1 MITFLAIIHVLACLV
16 LVGLVLIQDS
26 KGGGVFSGQTS
37 SNSFLG
43 PSGATTLAG
52 NATKIIAGI
61 LAITCILIA
70 KFTADSKKSIV
81 DSGLMNGGTATS
93 QPAIPAATAESKP
106 VEAQPAAATSPSTAT
121 STSPSAA
128 PAAPAEKK

>member
-1 MITFLAIIHVLACLV
+1 MLTFLAIIHILACVV

-43 PSGATTLAG
+43 ATGATTLAG
-52 NATKIIAGI
+52 TATKIIAGI

-93 QPAIPAATAESKP
+93 QPAIPATDASNAAQTPPAPAT
-106 VEAQPAAATSPSTAT
+106 PST
-121 STSPSAA
+121 AA
-128 PAAPAEKK
+128 PAAPTESK